1 METTMDNEKRLLT
14 TREMTL
20 IAMFAAVIT
29 VCSFIRIPLGSIPF
43 TMQTFAVFTVI
54 GILGI
59 KRGVITV
66 VLYELL
72 GLVGLPV
79 FGGKGGLSVITG
91 PTGGYITGFILSVLI
106 AGSIIKYVN
115 VNGIWFKRIVM
126 FIALLLGDAA
136 CFIIGTF
143 QFMQVSG
150 NTLNTSMKFC
160 VTPFIIPDIVKMI
173 LAIVIIERIKPFTD
187 NIFSK

>member
-66 VLYELL
+66 ILYELL

-106 AGSIIKYVN
+106 AGSIIKYVKL
-115 VNGIWFKRIVM
+115 NGMWSKRIVM

-136 CFIIGTF
+136 CFIVGTY

-150 NTLNTSMKFC
+150 NNLKTSMTYC
-160 VTPFIIPDIVKMI
+160 VTPFIIPDIAKMI
-173 LAIVIIERIKPFTD
+173 LAIVIIERIKPFVD
-187 NIFSK
+187 NVFSK

>member
-1 METTMDNEKRLLT
+1 MDNEKRLLT

-29 VCSFIRIPLGSIPF
+29 VCSFIRIPRGSIPF

-66 VLYELL
+66 ILYELL

-106 AGSIIKYVN
+106 AGSIIKYVKL
-115 VNGIWFKRIVM
+115 NGMWSKRIVM

-136 CFIIGTF
+136 CFIVGTF

-150 NTLNTSMKFC
+150 NDLKTSMTYC

-173 LAIVIIERIKPFTD
+173 LAIVIIERIKPFAD